1 MKNSTFTY
9 PNKRYRDQGSTLPAK
24 THISFKSQE
33 RGLLVME
40 EELMDH
46 YKMNRSDLHKFF
58 IRSAYNMLRTPQV
71 GF

>member
-1 MKNSTFTY
+1 MPT
-9 PNKRYRDQGSTLPAK
+9 K